1 MLFSHAEKFI
11 AQGPLRKTAMAKMSI
26 VAGVLKEALLFAVTI
41 AQMCSARYLNLHSL
55 IYFFLL
61 LNSICLFFV

>member
-26 VAGVLKEALLFAVTI
+26 VAGVLKEALLFAVTT
-41 AQMCSARYLNLHSL
+41 AQMCSARYLHLYSL
-55 IYFFLL
+55 IDSFFSL
-61 LNSICLFFV
+61 IC